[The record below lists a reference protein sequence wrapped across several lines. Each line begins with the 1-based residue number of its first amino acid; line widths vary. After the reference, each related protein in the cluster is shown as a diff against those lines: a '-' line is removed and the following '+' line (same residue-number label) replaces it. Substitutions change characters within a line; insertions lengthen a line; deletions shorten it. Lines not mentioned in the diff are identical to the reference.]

1 MTAVLQDVEEPTD
14 TDEASLRYASWGAR
28 LGAFALDYVPGA
40 FVLAT
45 MALMGYT
52 TTPGSWLRWVYVAVL
67 AVVAAAMVVNR
78 VLLPS
83 FTGWSLGRAVFG
95 IRVVRA
101 GGEPVGFLRLL
112 LRELAHLLDTAAAF
126 VGWLWPLWDKR
137 HRTFADMLLRTEVH
151 AVERPKRNVR
161 RVAALVLVAAALAT
175 AAGAGLGYL
184 VVYRHDRAVDAARAQ
199 ISEQGPRIVEQLLS
213 YDAESVVDDFA
224 RAQSLATDA
233 YRPQLIAQQ
242 QNVQKTGVTNNEYW
256 AVSSAVLSVERERA
270 AMLMALQGQR
280 GANANDLKFITATVR
295 VDFEKVGEQWRVA
308 NLIVLK
314 KPQLNGGGQ

>member
-1 MTAVLQDVEEPTD
+1 
-14 TDEASLRYASWGAR
+14 
-28 LGAFALDYVPGA
+28 
-40 FVLAT
+40 
-45 MALMGYT
+45 
-52 TTPGSWLRWVYVAVL
+52 
-67 AVVAAAMVVNR
+67 
-78 VLLPS
+78 
-83 FTGWSLGRAVFG
+83 
-95 IRVVRA
+95 
-101 GGEPVGFLRLL
+101 LRLL
-112 LRELAHLLDTAAAF
+112 LRELAHLLDTAAF

-151 AVERPKRNVR
+151 AHTRPKRNVR
-161 RVAALVLVAAALAT
+161 RIAALVLVAAALLT

-224 RAQSLATDA
+224 RAQSLATDG

-280 GANANDLKFITATVR
+280 GADAKDLKFITATVR

>member
-1 MTAVLQDVEEPTD
+1 
-14 TDEASLRYASWGAR
+14 
-28 LGAFALDYVPGA
+28 
-40 FVLAT
+40 
-45 MALMGYT
+45 
-52 TTPGSWLRWVYVAVL
+52 
-67 AVVAAAMVVNR
+67 
-78 VLLPS
+78 
-83 FTGWSLGRAVFG
+83 
-95 IRVVRA
+95 
-101 GGEPVGFLRLL
+101 
-112 LRELAHLLDTAAAF
+112 
-126 VGWLWPLWDKR
+126 
-137 HRTFADMLLRTEVH
+137 
-151 AVERPKRNVR
+151 
-161 RVAALVLVAAALAT
+161 
-175 AAGAGLGYL
+175 

-213 YDAESVVDDFA
+213 YETESVVDDFA

-295 VDFEKVGEQWRVA
+295 VDFEKVGDQWRVA

-314 KPQLNGGGQ
+314 KPQLNSGGQ